1 MTGKSMKE
9 AILDAAEKRVR
20 HAGYSNMSFR
30 DVAKDVGIKSAS
42 VHYHFPT
49 KSDLGTALV
58 ERYKDHFSQK
68 LLQIDTTNFSDALA
82 KFVQLYDAALVMDQS
97 ICLCAALGAES
108 MGIEKQIRAETGV
121 FFQVNI
127 EWLQS
132 LFRLHPTK
140 ATGLDATDIVAS
152 LEGAMLL
159 ASTTGDRT
167 YFKKVS
173 DRILHRPKI

>member
-108 MGIEKQIRAETGV
+108 MGIE
-121 FFQVNI
+121 
-127 EWLQS
+127 
-132 LFRLHPTK
+132 
-140 ATGLDATDIVAS
+140 
-152 LEGAMLL
+152 
-159 ASTTGDRT
+159 
-167 YFKKVS
+167 
-173 DRILHRPKI
+173 

>member
-9 AILDAAEKRVR
+9 AILEAAEKRGR

-108 MGIEKQIRAETGV
+108 MGIKKQIRAETGV

-127 EWLQS
+127 EWFHEGFNKWRTVCDL
-132 LFRLHPTK
+132 RNYYD
-140 ATGLDATDIVAS
+140 LDNPVEITQDAS
-152 LEGAMLL
+152 
-159 ASTTGDRT
+159 
-167 YFKKVS
+167 
-173 DRILHRPKI
+173 RICQEINRDVR

>member
-108 MGIEKQIRAETGV
+108 MGIEKQIRAATGD

-127 EWLQS
+127 EWLQN

-140 ATGLDATDIVAS
+140 AEGLDATDIVAS